1 MVSRNGVTGDIIKTT
16 GKRKPL
22 ERYQPA
28 RVRRTRLQ
36 AALKSVV
43 PDGIVQLNKRLSSL
57 ENIDSG
63 VKLRF
68 EDGTE
73 TTADVVVGGD
83 GIRSVCP
90 WKLPEIASEKLIRD
104 GRSSENTSSRS
115 IGFNLLVRRLTF
127 LD

>member
-1 MVSRNGVTGDIIKTT
+1 M
-16 GKRKPL
+16 
-22 ERYQPA
+22 
-28 RVRRTRLQ
+28 
-36 AALKSVV
+36 
-43 PDGIVQLNKRLSSL
+43 PDGIIKLNKRLSSL
-57 ENIDSG
+57 ENIDFG

-68 EDGTE
+68 EDETE
-73 TTADVVVGGD
+73 TMADLVVGGD

-115 IGFNLLVRRLTF
+115 IGFNLLVCNLTF